1 MPISISIGISPR
13 ESLRDWMRFCGEL
26 EQGGVTEMWLID
38 SQLAMKDVYA
48 GLSLAAL
55 ATERMTL
62 GTGVTNLHTR
72 HPTVTANAIAAVAE
86 LSGGRA
92 ALGLGAGDSAVYGL
106 GRTPSKVAE
115 VREAL
120 GFFGEALN
128 GRAGTWEG
136 RQYELAQPAPAT
148 PVHLA
153 VSQPR
158 MCRLA
163 GELADGAI
171 VMGPAQPDLLAR
183 QLGWIDEGLARGG
196 RDRSQITIGFITTL
210 SMSDD
215 PETALRDVRS
225 WASAQARL
233 QADAVDLPASLKPF
247 ADELA
252 RAKSGYDY
260 GEHLST
266 RAGHQGTVS
275 DELVR
280 TLAVAGTPDECR
292 VRVGALVD
300 TGVDTLIFPLMGTG
314 RLERLACIRE
324 QVLPTI
330 EKGARHGPRAR

>member
-1 MPISISIGISPR
+1 MSISISIGISPR
-13 ESLRDWMRFCGEL
+13 ESLRDWMRFCGEA
-26 EQGGVTEMWLID
+26 EQGGVSEMWLID
-38 SQLAMKDVYA
+38 SQLAMKDVYT

-106 GRTPSKVAE
+106 GRKPSKVAE

-120 GFFGEALN
+120 SFFSDVLN
-128 GRAGTWEG
+128 QRTGTWEQ
-136 RQYELAQPAPAT
+136 REYELAQSAPAT

-183 QLGWIDEGLARGG
+183 QLGWIEEGLARGG

-215 PETALRDVRS
+215 PERALRDVRS
-225 WASAQARL
+225 WSSAQARL
-233 QADAVDLPASLKPF
+233 QADAVDLPASLEPF
-247 ADELA
+247 AEELA
-252 RAKSGYDY
+252 RAKAGYDY

-280 TLAVAGTPDECR
+280 TLAVAGSPQECTAR
-292 VRVGALVD
+292 VRGLLD
-300 TGVDTLIFPLMGTG
+300 TGVDSLIFPLMGTG
-314 RLERLACIRE
+314 RLERLASIRE
-324 QVLPTI
+324 HILPVI
-330 EKGARHGPRAR
+330 DQGAQHGSGTG

>member
-1 MPISISIGISPR
+1 MSISISIGISPR

-26 EQGGVTEMWLID
+26 ERGGVSEMWLID

-48 GLSLAAL
+48 GLTLAAL
-55 ATERMTL
+55 GTERMRL

-72 HPTVTANAIAAVAE
+72 HPTVTANAIAAISE

-115 VREAL
+115 VREAIA
-120 GFFGEALN
+120 FFRATLN
-128 GRAGTWEG
+128 GRPGTWEE
-136 RQYELAQPAPAT
+136 RQYELAQSAPST

-183 QLGWIDEGLARGG
+183 QLRWIEEGLERGG
-196 RDRSQITIGFITTL
+196 RDRSEITIGFITTL
-210 SMSDD
+210 SMSED
-215 PETALRDVRS
+215 PERALRDVRS

-233 QADAVDLPASLKPF
+233 QADAVELPESLEPF
-247 ADELA
+247 AEELA
-252 RAKSGYDY
+252 RAKADYDY

-266 RAGHQGTVS
+266 RAGHQATVS

-280 TLAVAGTPDECR
+280 TLAVAGSPEECR
-292 VRVGALVD
+292 ARVRALLD
-300 TGVDTLIFPLMGTG
+300 TGVDTLIFPLMGGG
-314 RLERLACIRE
+314 RLERLESIRDHI
-324 QVLPTI
+324 LSAI
-330 EKGARHGPRAR
+330 ERRSAPWT